1 MPDMRGK
8 LASQGFEPVGN
19 TPEQFAAYIQ
29 SEITKWGKVIREAG
43 IRAE

>member
-1 MPDMRGK
+1 MPDLRGK
-8 LASQGFEPVGN
+8 LMSQGFELAGT

-29 SEITKWGKVIREAG
+29 SEIAKWGKVIREAG